1 MFIQRYCVYA
11 SPTEQAQ
18 LAQVAERGT
27 TTQKVAR
34 RARIVLMLAQQAS
47 PMVVARTLHVSRMT
61 VRLWARRFVAEG
73 VPGVLR
79 DATRP
84 GRRPRLTL
92 TKVQAIVDATLTTRP
107 PAGTHWSSRAL
118 AEAQGVSDGTI
129 RKIWRQHGLQPHRVG
144 QFKLSTDPHFVEK
157 LRDVVGL
164 YLNPPAKAVVF
175 CVDEK
180 SGIQALDRT
189 RPVLPLRPGVPE
201 RQTHDYVRYG
211 TTTLYA
217 ALRVLDGV
225 VIGECRRRHR
235 SQEFVQFLRRL
246 ERATPPDQPLHLILD
261 NLSAHKSPQVR
272 RWLTRHPRVH
282 FHFVPTSSSWLNLV
296 ERWFAEITRT
306 RLRRGTF
313 TSVPA
318 LERAIHDYL
327 THYNQH
333 AKPFIWTKDA
343 DTILEKVDGY
353 PGRLKMMLEVRDGV
367 FGVVKDRRGQRG
379 VGLPFGKYFDE
390 VVKGAGPA
398 RGDYRYRHRIGHL
411 GGERAVEAAL
421 GAVTVDRRQKDL
433 AGPAA
438 GGLARPLHGVPFCR
452 LLSAAHIDLKTVA
465 RPFGIDG
472 HDDGLTSVSAR
483 ERRDQ

>member
-1 MFIQRYCVYA
+1 M
-11 SPTEQAQ
+11 
-18 LAQVAERGT
+18 
-27 TTQKVAR
+27 
-34 RARIVLMLAQQAS
+34 
-47 PMVVARTLHVSRMT
+47 
-61 VRLWARRFVAEG
+61 
-73 VPGVLR
+73 
-79 DATRP
+79 
-84 GRRPRLTL
+84 
-92 TKVQAIVDATLTTRP
+92 QAIVDATLTTRP

-118 AEAQGVSDGTI
+118 AEAQRVSDGTI

-164 YLNPPAKAVVF
+164 YLNPPANAVVF

-246 ERATPPDQPLHLILD
+246 DRATPPDQPLHLILD

-343 DTILEKVDGY
+343 DTILAKVDRCKEARHLQNSWPTVEQASG
-353 PGRLKMMLEVRDGV
+353 
-367 FGVVKDRRGQRG
+367 FGCKLVT
-379 VGLPFGKYFDE
+379 
-390 VVKGAGPA
+390 
-398 RGDYRYRHRIGHL
+398 
-411 GGERAVEAAL
+411 RAQGTGIEAPIHEE
-421 GAVTVDRRQKDL
+421 TQ
-433 AGPAA
+433 
-438 GGLARPLHGVPFCR
+438 ARPGIGRGSGKSCR
-452 LLSAAHIDLKTVA
+452 LLRVGSWVDRGHHVTDGYVTRRMSWSA
-465 RPFGIDG
+465 
-472 HDDGLTSVSAR
+472 VSASTPNMQWHITFAGPR
-483 ERRDQ
+483 TRTWRPPNSSLRRPLTRSTAVRSL